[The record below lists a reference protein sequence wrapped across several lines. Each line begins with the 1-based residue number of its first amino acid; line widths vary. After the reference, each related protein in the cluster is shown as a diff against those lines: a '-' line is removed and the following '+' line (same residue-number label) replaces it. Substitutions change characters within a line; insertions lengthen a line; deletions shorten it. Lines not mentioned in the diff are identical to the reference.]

1 MLTKTNKL
9 FYDSDKMVGV
19 ISANILAIVMVYISA
34 LITGDVNDLVG
45 HPIWLQI
52 GAITMSYLLFGS
64 RVFLGVFVGIIL
76 SGYFIWHW
84 SGSYLNYLQALAG
97 SLSPLIAIQSMRFF
111 KLSKFF
117 EGEKLIFEH
126 VIFLAIMSGVVNTLL
141 KLFIN
146 TTVRNKVLYPDLPS
160 KQIDVLEFI
169 QSYMYGDIVG
179 GISFIFIMALF
190 VTPIISFITP
200 KILKR
205 G

>member
-1 MLTKTNKL
+1 MLIKTNTL
-9 FYDSDKMVGV
+9 FYDSDKMVGF
-19 ISANILAIVMVYISA
+19 ISANILALSMVYISA
-34 LITGDVNDLVG
+34 FITGDVNDLVG

-52 GAITMSYLLFGS
+52 GAITMSYLLFGF

-97 SLSPLIAIQSMRFF
+97 SLSPLIAIQSMKVF

-146 TTVRNKVLYPDLPS
+146 TTVRNKVLYPDLPP